1 MRSVPESRSKRRP
14 PKRRYQVE
22 PPRKRGPR
30 ASPRW
35 WGWAVLGVMGAGVAV
50 VVLNYMGLLPGT
62 SPSNGYLW
70 LGLGLIALG
79 FLGAT
84 QWR

>member
-1 MRSVPESRSKRRP
+1 MPRSRSRR
-14 PKRRYQVE
+14 REGRQRYRVE
-22 PPRKRGPR
+22 PERRRAPR

-35 WGWAVLGVMGAGVAV
+35 WGPALLVVMGAGVALI
-50 VVLNYMGLLPGT
+50 VLNYMGLVPGGQA
-62 SPSNGYLW
+62 SNGYLW

-84 QWR
+84 RWR

>member
-1 MRSVPESRSKRRP
+1 MPRPRSKRRTSR
-14 PKRRYQVE
+14 RRYQVE
-22 PPRKRGPR
+22 PPRKRAPR
-30 ASPRW
+30 PSPRW
-35 WGWAVLGVMGAGVAV
+35 WGWAVLAVLGVGVAV
-50 VVLNYMGLLPGT
+50 VVLNYMGLMPGT

-70 LGLGLIALG
+70 LGLGFIAVG